1 MEKNACSQLE
11 EYQLEKTYPAV
22 LWLFGLLHFYQVSLI
37 KFNISKKKKIKIL
50 FSLAFN
56 VFWFHRIFFLFFWGI
71 FSARQTAIMH
81 NLGKVAY
88 EIPSENREMTG
99 PHFLR

>member
-37 KFNISKKKKIKIL
+37 KFNISKKKK
-50 FSLAFN
+50 
-56 VFWFHRIFFLFFWGI
+56 
-71 FSARQTAIMH
+71 
-81 NLGKVAY
+81 
-88 EIPSENREMTG
+88 
-99 PHFLR
+99 